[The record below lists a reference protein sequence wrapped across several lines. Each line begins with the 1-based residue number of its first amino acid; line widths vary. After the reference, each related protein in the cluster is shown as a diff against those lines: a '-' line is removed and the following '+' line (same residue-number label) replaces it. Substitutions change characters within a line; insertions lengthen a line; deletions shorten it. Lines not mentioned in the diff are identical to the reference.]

1 MKKILCI
8 LLVVCLLVT
17 ATCLVFA
24 ACSKDKMKQAIK
36 NGDNYT
42 IVASYDDQA
51 HVLSATQTVT
61 LTNRSENSFT
71 TVKFH
76 IYANQY
82 REDAANHV
90 VPNVY
95 VARAYPNG
103 MSYGDISFD
112 SVKVDGAAVA
122 YTIEGTDMDILSV
135 PLANELFPD
144 QKVTVEMT
152 YEVTL
157 ANICHRLGYTDNA
170 VNLGNFYPVLCHI
183 DNGNYSDTPYYNV
196 GDPFVTDVA
205 NYKVSLTL
213 PESYIVASTGNLQE
227 VSSQNGTATYH
238 YTANAVRDFAFVLS
252 QNFKKLTTTV
262 GDTQV
267 NYYYFADD
275 DAEASLATASGMLG
289 YLNEN
294 VGEYPYAQYSVVET
308 DFCYGGMEYPCL
320 SLVTSGSSS
329 YQEAVAHETA
339 HQWFYGLVGNDQINN
354 AWMDE
359 GLSEFLTYLFMDA
372 TGVTSLSRSMLGC
385 IQTYTSYVDVLN
397 NYYGDV
403 DRSMRAVHE
412 YKNDSEYVI
421 FTYVKGSLLFNSV
434 YEAMG
439 AARFWKALSSY
450 FNEGQFTVAQPSMM
464 IDCFVNASS
473 KEIGSIFNSF
483 IEGKEIIGKV
493 TD

>member
-8 LLVVCLLVT
+8 TLVVCLLAGL
-17 ATCLVFA
+17 ATLTLA
-24 ACSKDKMKQAIK
+24 ACKNDKMTQAIK
-36 NGDNYT
+36 NGDDYV
-42 IVASYDDQA
+42 IVASYDSEA

-71 TVKFH
+71 KVLFH

-82 REDAANHV
+82 REDAANSV
-90 VPNVY
+90 VPSVY
-95 VARAYPNG
+95 VSRAYPNG
-103 MSYGDISFD
+103 MSYGDITFD
-112 SVKVDGAAVA
+112 SVKVDGTAVA
-122 YTIEGTDMDILSV
+122 YTIEGQDMDILSV
-135 PLANELFPD
+135 PLEAELFPD

-170 VNLGNFYPVLCHI
+170 VNLGNFYPVLCHV
-183 DNGNYSDTPYYNV
+183 DNGSYTASPYYNV

-205 NYKVSLTL
+205 NYNISLTL
-213 PESYIVASTGNLQE
+213 PENYIVASTGNLE
-227 VSSQNGTATYH
+227 EATSQNGLATYT

-252 QNFKKLTTTV
+252 QNFKKLTGTV

-267 NYYYFADD
+267 NYYYFADA
-275 DAEASLATASGMLG
+275 DAETSLATAVGMTE
-289 YLNEN
+289 YLNQN
-294 VGEYPYAQYSVVET
+294 VGIYPYAQYSVVET

-320 SLVTSGSSS
+320 SMITSGSTS
-329 YQEAVAHETA
+329 YQEAIAHETA
-339 HQWFYGLVGNDQINN
+339 HQWFYGIVGNDQICN

-359 GLSEFLTYLFMDA
+359 GLSEFLTYLYMDA
-372 TGVTSLSRSMLGC
+372 TGTTTLSRSMLGC
-385 IQTYTSYVDVLN
+385 IQTYTAYVDVLN

-403 DRSMRAVHE
+403 DRSMRAVNE

-421 FTYVKGSLLFNSV
+421 FTYVKGSLMFNSV

-439 AARFWKALSSY
+439 ANRFWKALSNY
-450 FNEGQFTVAQPSMM
+450 FDEGQFTVAEPSMM
-464 IDCFVNASS
+464 LNCFVGASS
-473 KEIGSIFNSF
+473 KEIGTIFNSF
-483 IEGKEIIGKV
+483 IEGKEIIGKI